1 MPDGPYCRGK
11 NILIKDKASVYDW
24 EEIESNSKQ
33 FKSVIEKCSEEK
45 DNVVVWICTFCQN
58 QNIVKCDELK
68 FAKNNS
74 RVVHRAAVQGGQ
86 KKDPILLI
94 VFDVSGSME

>member
-1 MPDGPYCRGK
+1 MQ
-11 NILIKDKASVYDW
+11 DKGSVYDW
-24 EEIESNSKQ
+24 EEINSNRTE
-33 FKSVIEKCSEEK
+33 FKDVIEKCSEEQ
-45 DNVVVWICTFCQN
+45 DNIVVWICSFCEHK
-58 QNIVKCDELK
+58 NIINCDQLK

-94 VFDVSGSME
+94 VFDVSGSM

>member
-1 MPDGPYCRGK
+1 
-11 NILIKDKASVYDW
+11 
-24 EEIESNSKQ
+24 
-33 FKSVIEKCSEEK
+33 
-45 DNVVVWICTFCQN
+45 
-58 QNIVKCDELK
+58 VKCDELK